1 MYQVLSKRDVNLI
14 NKIQNNITYTDYELK
29 GNFIPVNSYMSIIED
44 LMSEIEML
52 EEKYNQLERE
62 LEENYRPIS
71 YGELVGVRDS
81 DFY

>member
-1 MYQVLSKRDVNLI
+1 MHQALDKREINLI
-14 NKIQNNITYTDYELK
+14 KKVQNITYTDYELK
-29 GNFIPVNSYMSIIED
+29 GNVIPVDSFISIIED

-52 EEKYNQLERE
+52 EEKYKQLERE
-62 LEENYRPIS
+62 LEENYRPIP

>member
-1 MYQVLSKRDVNLI
+1 MHQALDKREINLI
-14 NKIQNNITYTDYELK
+14 KKVQNITYTDYELK
-29 GNFIPVNSYMSIIED
+29 GNVIPVDSFILIIED

-52 EEKYNQLERE
+52 EEKYKQLERE
-62 LEENYRPIS
+62 LEENYRPIP

>member
-1 MYQVLSKRDVNLI
+1 MYQALDKRDVNLI

-62 LEENYRPIS
+62 LEVTIS
-71 YGELVGVRDS
+71 NPYEFTIRNWSIVL
-81 DFY
+81 F